1 MEQERVSRVPER
13 VTRAEEAIPV
23 RRERD
28 VRDVEQTTQVII
40 PRDRIRW
47 GTIWAGLLIAL
58 ASFLLLSLLA
68 LTIGALTVDTGQADT
83 GTAATTTGWVT
94 AIIGLIAFFLG
105 GWVAGAT
112 SAARGTAAGL
122 LNGFLVWA
130 LGFAL
135 ILAFSAFGL
144 GQLFGAVGSLFAQ
157 YRSLG
162 TVRELGGNAA
172 QANAQQIADAI
183 MKSGFVAFLSM
194 LLPALAAAIGGWIG
208 AKGDP
213 IGHLA
218 GTEQASLGHTR

>member
-1 MEQERVSRVPER
+1 MAQERVTRIAEPVP
-13 VTRAEEAIPV
+13 RAEEAIPI
-23 RRERD
+23 RREREGP
-28 VRDVEQTTQVII
+28 DVEQMTQVVM

-47 GTIWAGLLIAL
+47 GPIWAGLLTTL
-58 ASFLLLSLLA
+58 ASFLLLTLLA
-68 LTIGALTVDTGQADT
+68 LALGALTVDTGQSDA
-83 GTAATTTGWVT
+83 GTAATAAGWAT
-94 AIIGLIAFFLG
+94 AVIGLLAFFFG

-130 LGFAL
+130 LGIAL

-157 YRSLG
+157 YRSLDMAG
-162 TVRELGGNAA
+162 TAP
-172 QANAQQIADAI
+172 QANPQQIADAI
-183 MKSGFVAFLSM
+183 ANSGLIAFLSM

-218 GTEQASLGHTR
+218 GADTATAH